1 MRFFNL
7 DEYLKKPSLK
17 VVTRDG
23 RKVRIICT
31 DYKGSQP
38 IIGLV
43 ATKEEKEEKEIAYCF
58 TEKGNQYSPIER
70 ERKPE
75 LDLFFA
81 PIKKEGWVNIYD
93 ITRINCISRIYKTK
107 EEAETIGKG
116 CKSGYI
122 TTVKIEWEE

>member
-7 DEYLKKPSLK
+7 DEYLKDPSKK

-23 RKVRIICT
+23 RAVRIICT
-31 DYKGSQP
+31 DMKSDFP
-38 IIGLV
+38 IVALV
-43 ATKEEKEEKEIAYCF
+43 YDEEKQKESIECF
-58 TEKGNQYSPIER
+58 FENGKYLFFDADDSP
-70 ERKPE
+70 

-81 PIKKEGWVNIYD
+81 PVKKEGWVNIYD
-93 ITRINCISRIYKTK
+93 ITRTNCISRIYKTK

-122 TTVKIEWEE
+122 TTTKIEWEE